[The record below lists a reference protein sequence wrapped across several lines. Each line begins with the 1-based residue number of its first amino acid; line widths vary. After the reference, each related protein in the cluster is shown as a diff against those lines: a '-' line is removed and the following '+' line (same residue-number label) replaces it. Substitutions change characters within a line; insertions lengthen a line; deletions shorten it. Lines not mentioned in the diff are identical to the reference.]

1 MTSLPLPESSR
12 ITALNALHYLADP
25 YRFYAR
31 SFAKFGDTFLFHGPN
46 GPVVLTRN
54 PEHVKT
60 IFTLDTS
67 QIGIYP
73 EDGIDIVTGPNSIL
87 VLTDEKHRRE
97 RKLLGPP
104 FHGARMKAYGQVM
117 QNAARQEMRTW
128 REGEVVD
135 FQRAM
140 QRISLS
146 VIAHAV
152 FGLSDPV
159 ESHRTQKLAVDYM
172 ESLNPLMLFFP
183 ALRREYFGFKFFGK
197 TYETRRQM
205 ELALDERIADCRKR
219 PPGDD
224 ILSMMV
230 HAQYDDG
237 STMSDVQ
244 IRDELFTLLLAGHE
258 TTALGLAWMF
268 YHLYHCPETL
278 VRLRQELHHL
288 GSHPDPEAIAHCKYL
303 DACANESL
311 RLYPVVGETFRKL
324 RVPIEIGPYTV
335 AAGNAISVSVI
346 GVHHNPAIYP
356 EPERFR
362 PERFLEHKFTPF
374 EFVPFGGGTRRCLG
388 AAFANYEMKLVAH
401 EILSHAELA
410 PANDKA
416 IKPVMRGPTFGPK
429 GGVPMRILRL
439 SLPKTGL
446 PN

>member
-25 YRFYAR
+25 YRFYER
-31 SFAKFGDTFLFHGPN
+31 SFAKYGDTFLFHGPN

-60 IFTLDTS
+60 IFTLETS

-87 VLTDEKHRRE
+87 VITDEKHRRE

-117 QNAARQEMRTW
+117 QQAARQEMRTW
-128 REGEVVD
+128 RQGEVVD

-152 FGLSDPV
+152 FGLSDTV
-159 ESHRTQKLAVDYM
+159 ESQRTQKLAVDYM

-183 ALRREYFGFKFFGK
+183 ALRREYFGFKFFAK

-205 ELALDERIADCRKR
+205 ELALDARIAECRKR
-219 PPGDD
+219 PPGED

-230 HAQYDDG
+230 HAHYDDG
-237 STMSDVQ
+237 STMSDAQ

-258 TTALGLAWMF
+258 TTALGLSWMF
-268 YHLYHCPETL
+268 YHLYHNPETL
-278 VRLRQELHHL
+278 VRLRQELQPL
-288 GSHPDPEAIAHCKYL
+288 GARPDPEAIAQCKYL

-311 RLYPVVGETFRKL
+311 RVYPVVAETFRKL
-324 RVPIEIGPYTV
+324 RVPLALGPYTV
-335 AAGNAISVSVI
+335 PQGYAISVSAI

-356 EPERFR
+356 DPNRFR

-401 EILSHAELA
+401 EILSHVELA
-410 PANDKA
+410 PANDKP
-416 IKPVMRGPTFGPK
+416 IKPVMRGATFGPK
-429 GGVPMRILRL
+429 GGVPMRVLRL
-439 SLPKTGL
+439 SLPQSGL
-446 PN
+446 SN